1 MVSPDFWTKTS
12 PNEARTVTMRRTRRK
27 AKQRPDIWLAPSLI
41 ASKNFGREILD
52 KTEITSVFVF
62 WKSSTQTTHFEL
74 NPKTET
80 DLTTWNLRFQFQNL
94 DITKPNGLWETV
106 S

>member
-12 PNEARTVTMRRTRRK
+12 PNEARTVTMRTTRRK

-52 KTEITSVFVF
+52 KTKITSVFVF

-80 DLTTWNLRFQFQNL
+80 DLTTVEFAVP
-94 DITKPNGLWETV
+94 ISESGLNEAQGIRR
-106 S
+106 